1 MSDAR
6 QHVVLCEGY
15 DDRSFWRGWLLR
27 LGCVDP
33 TEQGRRVV
41 NDAWGRPVRGR
52 GRFLFRAPSG
62 SLVLV
67 QPFHGRSNA
76 RDAVSEHLGNHQ
88 PNKPVR
94 VLLNLDSDGEDPAD
108 PSAEDQVRGI
118 ALGLDDVRE
127 TQPGSYQIGGS
138 LLQAVIWRCDD
149 PAPAPGVP
157 RQQTLERLVAASVQA
172 AYPARGP
179 AVETWLAAEPTGDQ
193 VARSFAHS
201 YFAKWYARH
210 GTGNFYEALWQD
222 TRVAEQLSARL
233 DATGVA
239 RIVETMVAD

>member
-1 MSDAR
+1 VSDAR

-15 DDRSFWRGWLLR
+15 DDRSFWRGWLHH

-76 RDAVSEHLGNHQ
+76 RDAVSEHLGDRQ

-94 VLLNLDSDGEDPAD
+94 VLLNLDCDAEDSAD
-108 PSAEDQVRGI
+108 TSAEDQVRGI
-118 ALGLDDVRE
+118 ARDLGARE
-127 TQPGSYQIGGS
+127 TEPGSYEIGGS
-138 LLQAVIWRCDD
+138 LLHAVIWRCDD

-157 RQQTLERLVAASVQA
+157 RQQTLERLAAASVQA
-172 AYPARGP
+172 AYPGRGP
-179 AVETWLAAEPTGDQ
+179 AVESWLAAEPIGDL

-210 GTGNFYEALWQD
+210 GSGNFYEALWQD
-222 TRVAEQLSARL
+222 ERVAAQLSARL
-233 DATGVA
+233 EATGAARVVA
-239 RIVETMVAD
+239 AMVAD